1 MDWRYKTG
9 LFLSSLLLKKQSF
22 RVNYFRSLN
31 DDLNQLIVT
40 YSKIER
46 EFDEDITKTIQYVSD
61 MKVNIE
67 KQAAFVDDEY
77 KKDYIHNVNN
87 LAEYRRVVLTEKEKV
102 LAQLD
107 EKIKKTKKE
116 IEYLKNVI
124 GFVEEFREH
133 KVTKDSW
140 L

>member
-46 EFDEDITKTIQYVSD
+46 EFDEDIAKTIQYVSD

-87 LAEYRRVVLTEKEKV
+87 LAEYRRVVLAEKEKV

-107 EKIKKTKKE
+107 EKIKKTKIE
-116 IEYLKNVI
+116 IEYLKSVI